1 MNADTNKPD
10 NVDMYIN
17 GFSTNIQKLLKQLR
31 AIIVKAAPEAEEV
44 LSYHMPAY
52 KYHGTLLY
60 IAAHTHHIGFYPM
73 PSAIKFFKEE
83 LSVYKT
89 AKGSVQ
95 FPLDKPLPVKLI
107 TRIVIFRMKENL
119 VKAEMKIKPRRK
131 IIG

>member
-1 MNADTNKPD
+1 MNASPNKPD

-31 AIIVKAAPEAEEV
+31 TIIVKTAPEAEEV

-52 KYHGTLLY
+52 KYHGMLLY
-60 IAAHTHHIGFYPM
+60 FAAHTQHIGFYPM
-73 PSAIKFFKEE
+73 PSAIETFKEE

-89 AKGSVQ
+89 TKGSVQ
-95 FPLDKPLPVKLI
+95 FTQDKPLPVKLI

-119 VKAEMKIKPRRK
+119 VKAEMKIKPGRK
-131 IIG
+131 VID

>member
-1 MNADTNKPD
+1 MNASPNKPD

-31 AIIVKAAPEAEEV
+31 TIIVKAAPEAEEV

-52 KYHGTLLY
+52 KYHGMLLY
-60 IAAHTHHIGFYPM
+60 FAAHTQHIGFYPM
-73 PSAIKFFKEE
+73 PSAIETFKEE

-89 AKGSVQ
+89 AKGSIQ

>member
-1 MNADTNKPD
+1 MNASPNKPD

-31 AIIVKAAPEAEEV
+31 TIIVKAAPEAEEV

-52 KYHGTLLY
+52 KYHGMLLY
-60 IAAHTHHIGFYPM
+60 FAAHTQHIGFYPM
-73 PSAIKFFKEE
+73 PSAIETFKEE

-89 AKGSVQ
+89 TKGSVQ
-95 FPLDKPLPVKLI
+95 FTQDKPLPVKLI

-119 VKAEMKIKPRRK
+119 VKAEMKIKPGRK
-131 IIG
+131 VID